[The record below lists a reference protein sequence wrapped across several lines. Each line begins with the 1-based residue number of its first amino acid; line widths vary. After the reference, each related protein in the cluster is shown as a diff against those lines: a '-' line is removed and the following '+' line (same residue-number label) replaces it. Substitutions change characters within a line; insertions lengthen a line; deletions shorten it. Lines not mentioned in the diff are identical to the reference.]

1 MNTDRSTPGSFD
13 LLTPQ
18 LASGAVEQA
27 YGLRLDGTVTPY
39 PSYVNRVYGVRD
51 EDGQEYITKFYRP
64 DRWSFEA
71 IAEEHAFLLQCR
83 EKELPVIAPLPDAD
97 GDTLLELEIDREPHR
112 DPLNICFALFPK
124 TGGRNFDPESDE
136 DWFRI
141 GAVVGRL
148 HQIGSQ
154 ADAEHRT
161 HCTPDEVIGAALAEL
176 TEAQVVHPEFAEDFA
191 DLCEQVR
198 KAIQPLFAG
207 LPLQRVHG
215 DCHRGNIL
223 DRPDT
228 GLLLID
234 FDDMMLAPP
243 VQDLW
248 LLLPGFAE
256 DCGREL
262 TMILDG
268 YEQFCNFDRST
279 LELIEPLRFMRM
291 VYFLAWRAR
300 QRNDYWFQ
308 QSFPDWGTKAFWSKE
323 LEDLMQQRTMLSHT
337 SSQ

>member
-1 MNTDRSTPGSFD
+1 MNVDPSKLGGFD
-13 LLTPQ
+13 YLTPQ
-18 LASGAVEQA
+18 LASAAVEQA

-71 IAEEHAFLLQCR
+71 IAEEHEFLIQCQ
-83 EKELPVIAPLPDAD
+83 EKELPVIAPLPDLD
-97 GDTLLELEIDREPHR
+97 GDTLLELEVEDGKQG
-112 DPLNICFALFPK
+112 DPLTMCFAIFPK
-124 TGGRNFDPESDE
+124 TGGRNFDPETDE

-148 HQIGSQ
+148 HQVGAQ
-154 ADAEHRT
+154 TGAEHRA
-161 HCTPDEVIGAALAEL
+161 HCNPDAVIGAALKEL
-176 TEAQVVHPEFAEDFA
+176 TEAGVVHPEFAGEFA
-191 DLCEQVR
+191 DICEQVR
-198 KAIQPLFAG
+198 EAIQPLFAG
-207 LPLQRVHG
+207 VPSQRLHG

-223 DRPDT
+223 DRPGT

-234 FDDMMLAPP
+234 FDDMMLGPP

-268 YEQFCNFDRST
+268 YEQFRIFDRST
-279 LELIEPLRFMRM
+279 IELIEPLRFMRM

-323 LEDLMQQRTMLSHT
+323 LEDLMQQRSMLSNI
-337 SSQ
+337 SLI